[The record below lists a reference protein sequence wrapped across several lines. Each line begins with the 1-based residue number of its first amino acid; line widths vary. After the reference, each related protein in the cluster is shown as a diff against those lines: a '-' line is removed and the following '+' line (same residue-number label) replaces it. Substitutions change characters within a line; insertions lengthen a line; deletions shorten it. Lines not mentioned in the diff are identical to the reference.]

1 MAAGIWVLHLEGRR
15 HRFVFYF
22 PVGSVEGGPCGAAC
36 GGVLAA
42 EGCGDCLRLRSGC
55 VIAEEVAGGEG
66 LRGEVGAV

>member
-1 MAAGIWVLHLEGRR
+1 MRVDCVRE
-15 HRFVFYF
+15 
-22 PVGSVEGGPCGAAC
+22 AAC